1 MSEQKDLTYE
11 VDAYDVTWAIEENG
25 EPCAK
30 VGYQYEGVGGQRLG
44 IPPLEDGHYRVVMP
58 LHTQAFFSHLTRTTR
73 TKEMLVRTRVSVL
86 GGEINIMS
94 CRLAVAEYL
103 RATGDWHTFIEN
115 VICEDNVL
123 WFYLGS

>member
-1 MSEQKDLTYE
+1 MSEQKNVTYE
-11 VDAYDVTWAIEENG
+11 VDVYDVTWAIEENG

-30 VGYQYEGVGGQRLG
+30 VGYQYEGFGGQRLG
-44 IPPLEDGHYRVVMP
+44 IPHLENGHYRVVMP
-58 LHTQAFFSHLTRTTR
+58 LPTTRTTR
-73 TKEMLVRTRVSVL
+73 PKEMLVRTRVSVL

-103 RATGDWHTFIEN
+103 RATGDWHTFIED